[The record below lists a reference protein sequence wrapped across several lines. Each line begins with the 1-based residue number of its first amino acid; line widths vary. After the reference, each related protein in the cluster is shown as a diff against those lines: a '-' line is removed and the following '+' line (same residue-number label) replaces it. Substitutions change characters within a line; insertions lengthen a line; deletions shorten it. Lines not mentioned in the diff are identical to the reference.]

1 MLTDGKWSD
10 LSATAQF
17 LLDLEFLTHHTQP
30 GQPGGAS
37 EVACVYTRTPPYL
50 QQIAYQFPWVHF
62 YGFQHRTEEPEDE
75 GEEYDP
81 DRPAVRWTSQATLH
95 TEHNRTVS
103 PFEFSKDSAV
113 TLSKAKEARPEH
125 RLVMICHGETETR
138 QVVLHALLRADA
150 SLLDVCGTI
159 PADYLEGQLV
169 LPIGLPQNRLFACL
183 VASHPCKCAEYD
195 PALYEQEMGAPCP
208 YTCMCLVR
216 LRLTHWEKNR
226 LLPEH
231 DTHERGVRPRKPG
244 FNHRRARPAVRLVP
258 PRAPRRGPA
267 AAQVGRGRPVRAQG
281 LTKCGPSAGK
291 DQTSESQSRHKE
303 AAEARGSTISRH
315 EGSAVVAARSFWTNS

>member
-1 MLTDGKWSD
+1 MAPRVLAHRRAPTTELGRSRLTDGKWSD

-30 GQPGGAS
+30 AGQGGGGT
-37 EVACVYTRTPPYL
+37 EIACVYTRTPPYL

-62 YGFQHRTEEPEDE
+62 YGFQHRTEEPDE
-75 GEEYDP
+75 GGEYDP
-81 DRPAVRWTSQATLH
+81 ERPAVVRWTTQATLH

-113 TLSKAKEARPEH
+113 TLSRAKEARPEH

-138 QVVLHALLRADA
+138 QAVLHALLRADA

-169 LPIGLPQNRLFACL
+169 LPIGLPQSRLFACL

-195 PALYEQEMGAPCP
+195 PTLYEQEMGAKPCP
-208 YTCMCLVR
+208 YTCMSRAPATTNTLG
-216 LRLTHWEKNR
+216 K
-226 LLPEH
+226 
-231 DTHERGVRPRKPG
+231 KQASS
-244 FNHRRARPAVRLVP
+244 RARYA
-258 PRAPRRGPA
+258 
-267 AAQVGRGRPVRAQG
+267 
-281 LTKCGPSAGK
+281 
-291 DQTSESQSRHKE
+291 
-303 AAEARGSTISRH
+303 
-315 EGSAVVAARSFWTNS
+315 